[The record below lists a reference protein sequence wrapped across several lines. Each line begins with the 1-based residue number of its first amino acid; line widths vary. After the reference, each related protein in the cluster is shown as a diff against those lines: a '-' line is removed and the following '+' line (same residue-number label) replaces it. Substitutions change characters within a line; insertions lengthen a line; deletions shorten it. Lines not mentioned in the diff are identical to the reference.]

1 MKKTKI
7 ALLALLLISISCK
20 EKKSNKT
27 YLANYVDSLKVEY
40 NLSKDPFILFDG
52 VAIQYESM
60 NDGWFLIK
68 KEDISNLKYIKKGE
82 TKIYGSKDKFGVV
95 LVTTRL
101 SQLRKLEISSIHPIK
116 KIYVIDGKLVTKKF
130 VDTLDKSKIIG
141 IVTISD
147 KKSIAAYTSND
158 CDQLIYITTKI
169 SDKWKN

>member
-1 MKKTKI
+1 
-7 ALLALLLISISCK
+7 
-20 EKKSNKT
+20 
-27 YLANYVDSLKVEY
+27 
-40 NLSKDPFILFDG
+40 
-52 VAIQYESM
+52 M